1 MSKFKL
7 TLMVGKALYKP
18 LAKVINKNRKP
29 TRDYRKA
36 QASKTSKELATLN
49 RAQERFET
57 ARDYSDASKKI
68 MKYKKIPK
76 EGRDAFDDAFKRVLK
91 KRAKIRT
98 ILMDPKYLKTKKNK
112 RGGFI

>member
-1 MSKFKL
+1 
-7 TLMVGKALYKP
+7 MVGKTLYKP

-29 TRDYRKA
+29 T
-36 QASKTSKELATLN
+36 
-49 RAQERFET
+49 
-57 ARDYSDASKKI
+57 RDYSDASKKI